1 MVRYLLDHPCFQQHS
16 LKLYHRFSCRS
27 SVEQKNLIVQ
37 IVLHLEE
44 VVQGH
49 GDVVHEF
56 GQAVELLRGFIF
68 L

>member
-1 MVRYLLDHPCFQQHS
+1 M
-16 LKLYHRFSCRS
+16 
-27 SVEQKNLIVQ
+27 EQKNLIVQ

-49 GDVVHEF
+49 RDVVHEF